1 MLTSLN
7 IHNFSLIEHLEIEFL
22 GGTSAISGKTGA
34 GKSLI
39 LDALA
44 MTLGGRADTDALGL
58 TKGHS
63 EISASFD
70 ITKINRAAS
79 WLHEEQFTSDNDCV
93 LRRVFNEGKR
103 TRAYI
108 NGRACTMQQLQK
120 LSSFLIGIHSQHEH
134 QSLMRQDNYRFLLDD
149 YAGATAS
156 CAEVNKIAGELNQI
170 QQDIVSLESSSN
182 KSSDRLN
189 FLQFQ
194 IEEWEKLAVAP
205 DEFDKLEEEQKLL
218 SNSENLLLQSH
229 RLLNLC
235 GPNTSHNIRDS
246 LSEALSILRE
256 LSYLPKSLENVSD
269 LLRSCLIQV
278 EEATYEIKTALE
290 NLYSNP
296 QKLAEVNERISAIF
310 QLSRKHRVPPNQLDS
325 AMLVFKD
332 ELKALERNEQ
342 KMKTLQKQYEKTT
355 MLYKDRA
362 QKLSNTRQLAA
373 KKMASEINLQLAK
386 LEMKDS
392 ELMIKLVPRNDSN
405 YHPSGSE
412 RIEFLI
418 STNRGQPH
426 NQLHKVVSGGELS
439 RISLAIQIVAAEHSK
454 IPTLVLDE
462 VDVGIGG
469 ATAEIIGRLLKKLGS
484 ISQVITITHLPQ
496 VASHANNHYVAQKQQ
511 LHSEKISTT
520 LTLLNDEDRVEEISR
535 MLGGI
540 NITEKTRGHAHEM
553 LALAQ
558 KIKPELL

>member
-79 WLHEEQFTSDNDCV
+79 WLREEQFTSDNDCV

-325 AMLVFKD
+325 AMLVLKD
-332 ELKALERNEQ
+332 ELKALEQNEQ
-342 KMKTLQKQYEKTT
+342 KMKTLQKQYEKTI

-469 ATAEIIGRLLKKLGS
+469 ATAEIIGQLLKKLGS

-496 VASHANNHYVAQKQQ
+496 VASHANNHYLAKKQQ
-511 LHSEKISTT
+511 LHSKKISTT